1 MPIGWQQR
9 YSNQQKCQAFLDTFL
24 FVSQQHSTFM
34 YLEAEMTILSER
46 LKEARLE
53 TGLSQERLGFLIG
66 FDEGSAR
73 SRMNHYETGKHAPD
87 YSVIERLAEALNVPE
102 AYFYTKDNQLA
113 LTIVKLHRMPTKE
126 RKKMFDLIL
135 QNSSN

>member
-1 MPIGWQQR
+1 
-9 YSNQQKCQAFLDTFL
+9 
-24 FVSQQHSTFM
+24 M
-34 YLEAEMTILSER
+34 YVEAEITILSER
-46 LKEARLE
+46 LKEARLT

-102 AYFYTKDNQLA
+102 AYFYTKDDLLA
-113 LTIVKLHRMPTKE
+113 QVIVKLHRMSAKE
-126 RKKMFDLIL
+126 RKKMIELIL
-135 QNSSN
+135 QDSSN